1 MSTLKGR
8 IIIKVKYLYFILNI
22 ILIILTSAC
31 SSSLTSSGSQE
42 DLTEP
47 YRVAL
52 DEVIS
57 NDTALN
63 ADMEYISLVWEDGV
77 ILKSSDKQV
86 IEEYLQ
92 KEYNMKIYNYTYEQ
106 LIEQKLYEQGKTMLK
121 GILLTI
127 EKQKQSINVDEMTI
141 EVGKYRANEGS
152 ISLDMKLAYRQG
164 QWNVVEYAMIRES

>member
-1 MSTLKGR
+1 M
-8 IIIKVKYLYFILNI
+8 
-22 ILIILTSAC
+22 
-31 SSSLTSSGSQE
+31 
-42 DLTEP
+42 
-47 YRVAL
+47 

-152 ISLDMKLAYRQG
+152 ISLDMKLACRQG